1 MIRQR
6 EIVKEV
12 VKNIGLLDD
21 RKIRAALDEQLNT
34 NERLARILVKLG
46 YVASESVGNT
56 LVLQVGI
63 FPVSIKTE
71 GIDLKAVDAIP
82 SQLAASHRVIPFK
95 IENKTLFLATDDP
108 INFLAGDFFEKITGL
123 DVDMALADKLDIDKA
138 IAELYT
144 SKQKEKAHSD
154 LSKLSE
160 DIKDV
165 KGDDDAPVIKLVNMI
180 IEEALKR
187 RASDIHIEPLEH
199 KFRIRYR
206 IDGVLHEIQG
216 PPKRL
221 QGSIISRLKIM
232 AGMDIAEKRM
242 PQDGRIKI
250 KLDKKELDLRV
261 STLPATYG
269 ESVVMRILDK
279 SSFMVGL
286 EDMGFLPE
294 NKKDFERLINLPNG
308 MILVTG
314 PTGSGKTTTLY
325 ATLSH
330 INQKERKVITIED
343 PVEYQLD
350 GINQVQVKPQINLTF
365 ASGLRSMLRQAPDI
379 IMVGEIRDLE
389 TAEIA
394 VQSALTGHLI
404 FSTLHT
410 NDAAGTVARLIDM
423 GIKPYLVASTVQ
435 GILAQRLVRTICPSC
450 REAYNPSAEEAAMF
464 SISPDQ
470 LKDFELYKGKGC
482 SACNNTGFKG
492 RMGIYELLIMNDN
505 MRELVIEN
513 TPSTVLCKKA
523 REFGMR
529 TLKEDGME
537 KVKRGYTTIEE
548 VLRVTQDA

>member
-1 MIRQR
+1 MIKQS
-6 EIVKEV
+6 EIVKET

-21 RKIRAALDEQLNT
+21 HKIQKALDEQLDT
-34 NERLARILVKLG
+34 KERLAKILVRFG
-46 YVASESVGNT
+46 YIASENVGNA
-56 LVLQVGI
+56 LIPQLGI
-63 FPVSIKTE
+63 FPTPIKIET
-71 GIDLKAVDAIP
+71 IDLNAINVISPQIAVN
-82 SQLAASHRVIPFK
+82 HRIIPFR
-95 IENKTLFLATDDP
+95 IQAKTVFLATDDP
-108 INFLAGDFFEKITGL
+108 LNFLSNGFFERITSL
-123 DVDMALADKLDIDKA
+123 DVNIVLSSQADIDKA
-138 IAELYT
+138 LAEFYL
-144 SKQKEKAHSD
+144 SKHKEKAYSD
-154 LSKLSE
+154 LSKLAE

-165 KGDDDAPVIKLVNMI
+165 KGDDDAPVIRLVNML

-187 RASDIHIEPLEH
+187 RASDIHVEPLEN

-206 IDGVLHEIQG
+206 IDGVLHEIPG

-232 AGMDIAEKRM
+232 AGMDIAEKRL
-242 PQDGRIKI
+242 PQDGRIK
-250 KLDKKELDLRV
+250 LNLEKKELDLRV
-261 STLPATYG
+261 STLPAIHG

-279 SSFMVGL
+279 SGFMVGL
-286 EDMGFLPE
+286 EDMGLLPE
-294 NKKDFERLINLPNG
+294 NKKDFERLISLPNG

-365 ASGLRSMLRQAPDI
+365 ANGLRSMLRQAPDI

-410 NDAAGTVARLIDM
+410 NDAAGAVTRLVDM

-435 GILAQRLVRTICPSC
+435 CIMAQRLVRTICPSC
-450 REAYNPSAEEAAMF
+450 REAYKLSEEEIAILSLDAGQ
-464 SISPDQ
+464 S
-470 LKDFELYKGKGC
+470 KDLELYKGKGC
-482 SACNNTGFKG
+482 SACSNTGFKG
-492 RMGIYELLIMNDN
+492 RMGIYELLVMNDRL
-505 MRELVIEN
+505 RELVLEN

-529 TLKEDGME
+529 TLKEDGVE

>member
-6 EIVKEV
+6 EIVREAIE
-12 VKNIGLLDD
+12 NIGLLDD
-21 RKIRAALDEQLNT
+21 RKIRAALEEQLNT

-46 YVASESVGNT
+46 YVASESVGST
-56 LVLQVGI
+56 LVLQLGI
-63 FPVSIKTE
+63 LPVAIKTE
-71 GIDLKAVDAIP
+71 GIDLKIVDAIP

-95 IENKTLFLATDDP
+95 IENNTLFLATDDP
-108 INFLAGDFFEKITGL
+108 INFLSGDFFEKITGL
-123 DVDMALADKLDIDKA
+123 DIDMALADKLDIDKA
-138 IAELYT
+138 IVELYT

-160 DIKDV
+160 DIKDI

-187 RASDIHIEPLEH
+187 RASDIHIEPLEN

-232 AGMDIAEKRM
+232 AGMDIAEKRL
-242 PQDGRIKI
+242 PQDGRIKL

-279 SSFMVGL
+279 SGFMVGL

-294 NKKDFERLINLPNG
+294 NKRDFEKLINLPNG

-350 GINQVQVKPQINLTF
+350 GINQVQVKSQINLTF

-410 NDAAGTVARLIDM
+410 NDAAGTVTRLIDM
-423 GIKPYLVASTVQ
+423 GIKPYLIASTVQ

-450 REAYNPSAEEAAMF
+450 REAYNPSAEEAAIL
-464 SISPDQ
+464 SILLDQ
-470 LKDFELYKGKGC
+470 LKNFELYKGKGC
-482 SACNNTGFKG
+482 SACNNTGFRG

-513 TPSTVLCKKA
+513 TSSTVLCKKA

-529 TLKEDGME
+529 TLKEDGIA
-537 KVKRGYTTIEE
+537 KVKLGYTTIEE